1 MAANNKPILVVDD
14 DEDYLLQVAT
24 HVRSSGYDV
33 ITADGQTQAIELL
46 NETKPAL
53 AIIDLMMEHNDSGF
67 FLCHHIKRLDASIPV
82 ILVTGVTAETGIEL
96 DSDTEEERSW
106 IKADAVLAKP
116 IRFEQLD
123 REVTRL
129 LKGT

>member
-1 MAANNKPILVVDD
+1 VAANNNPVLIVDD

-24 HVRSSGYDV
+24 HVRNSGYDV
-33 ITADGQTQAIELL
+33 VTAGGQAEAVELL
-46 NETKPAL
+46 GRKTPAL
-53 AIIDLMMEHNDSGF
+53 AIVDLMMEHNDSGF
-67 FLCHHIKRLDASIPV
+67 FLCHHIKRMDASIPV

-123 REVTRL
+123 REVNRL
-129 LKGT
+129 MKGI